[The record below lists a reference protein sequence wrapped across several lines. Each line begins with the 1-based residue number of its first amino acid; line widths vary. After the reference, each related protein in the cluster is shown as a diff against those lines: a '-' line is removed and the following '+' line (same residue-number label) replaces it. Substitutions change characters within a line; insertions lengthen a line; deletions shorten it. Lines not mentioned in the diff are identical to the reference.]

1 MIKKMLFHQGSWPK
15 GIFYM
20 EIMKL
25 NDSELISNLES
36 RCEEILEIIIMLM
49 YFFPTRTSDLV
60 NTYV

>member
-1 MIKKMLFHQGSWPK
+1 MIKKMLLHQGSWPK

-20 EIMKL
+20 EIMNL

>member
-1 MIKKMLFHQGSWPK
+1 MLFHQGSWNK

-20 EIMKL
+20 EIMNL

-49 YFFPTRTSDLV
+49 YFFSMRISDLV
-60 NTYV
+60 NAYV